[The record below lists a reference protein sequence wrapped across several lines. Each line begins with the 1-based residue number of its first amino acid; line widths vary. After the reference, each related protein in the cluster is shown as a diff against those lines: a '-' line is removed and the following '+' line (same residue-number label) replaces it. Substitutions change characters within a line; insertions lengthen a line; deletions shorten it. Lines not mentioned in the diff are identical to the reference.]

1 MGATHLPEAA
11 ALATFFIDGIEGP
24 AGHLNQAQSGQK
36 TTKNCVRKK
45 SKDIILVKSNT
56 RTCIFG
62 LTVSHGGI
70 AHTLVLQGGHV
81 EQHVDE
87 HGGHQTGSY
96 KSPAQTPI
104 PTGLNAHHELDV
116 RAKAINSLKFKKKI

>member
-1 MGATHLPEAA
+1 VMQ
-11 ALATFFIDGIEGP
+11 P
-24 AGHLNQAQSGQK
+24 AIMEEQESMVVII
-36 TTKNCVRKK
+36 VRKK

-56 RTCIFG
+56 RTSIFG

-70 AHTLVLQGGHV
+70 AHTLVLQSGHV
-81 EQHVDE
+81 EQDVDE
-87 HGGHQTGSY
+87 HGGHQTRSD

-116 RAKAINSLKFKKKI
+116 RAKAINSLKFIKKI